1 MPISSES
8 VFQEVGLSR
17 NESSDLVE
25 TILAE
30 VVEALARGESVK
42 ISSFGSFTVRDKGQ
56 RVGRNPKTGQEVPIL
71 PRRVL
76 VFRASN
82 VLKSLIN
89 GAPGESWQGVVGDD
103 VGGSDMAV
111 SVQAVERRV
120 EKSAQAFRT
129 ISEVA
134 TELDVP
140 QHVLRFWESK
150 FSQVR
155 PLKRGGGRRYYRPED
170 IDLLRRIR
178 SLLYDDGYTIKG
190 VQRLL
195 KEGRGR
201 LPCSSASTLA
211 AESALESL
219 RIVSARAE
227 AMAAGHAPPLPRTG
241 PQPST
246 TTPRAAMLDLHKRR
260 EIETVLED
268 LEQALTQLR
277 THSEG
282 SKTRQRQDAACS
294 TSGSSRDSTRLPDQ
308 VVVARTIAI
317 TT

>member
-1 MPISSES
+1 MAISA
-8 VFQEVGLSR
+8 Q
-17 NESSDLVE
+17 
-25 TILAE
+25 TA
-30 VVEALARGESVK
+30 
-42 ISSFGSFTVRDKGQ
+42 
-56 RVGRNPKTGQEVPIL
+56 
-71 PRRVL
+71 
-76 VFRASN
+76 
-82 VLKSLIN
+82 
-89 GAPGESWQGVVGDD
+89 
-103 VGGSDMAV
+103 
-111 SVQAVERRV
+111 ERRV

-201 LPCSSASTLA
+201 LPQQRLDVT
-211 AESALESL
+211 AENALESL
-219 RIVSARAE
+219 RIASARAE
-227 AMAAGHAPPLPRTG
+227 AMAGASRPLPRTG

-246 TTPRAAMLDLHKRR
+246 TTPRAALLDLHKRR
-260 EIETVLED
+260 EIEAVLED

-277 THSEG
+277 TTL
-282 SKTRQRQDAACS
+282 KAQN
-294 TSGSSRDSTRLPDQ
+294 
-308 VVVARTIAI
+308 
-317 TT
+317 